1 MYEITFL
8 ATDDANWIETFEL
21 FSDTDGTEY
30 DASALDFTLKV
41 KDGDSIVLSRSTTD
55 STIIMPDDYSVQWTF
70 TPSQLSALCPGKDYA
85 VGMTM
90 TDGTST
96 TQIFI
101 GVLKFVDGVVA

>member
-41 KDGDSIVLSRSTTD
+41 KDGASTVLSASTSD
-55 STIIMPDDYSVQWTF
+55 ATITQPASNQVRWSF
-70 TPSQLSALCPGKDYA
+70 TPAQLSALCTGKDYPL
-85 VGMTM
+85 GMTM
-90 TDGTST
+90 TDGSTT
-96 TQIFI
+96 TQIFVGTLRLI
-101 GVLKFVDGVVA
+101 DGRAA